1 MGADVAPESDQ
12 GSEVRLLRKALALH
26 PCLPLSGSGH
36 FLNVQVIGG
45 CVSKIYT
52 DVVLF
57 YSPCI
62 YWVVFPSVLTT
73 EVNYTQ
79 TWMGMLARF
88 PPTPPLL

>member
-1 MGADVAPESDQ
+1 MAPESDQ
-12 GSEVRLLRKALALH
+12 GSEVRLLREALALH
-26 PCLPLSGSGH
+26 HCLPLSGSGH

-88 PPTPPLL
+88 PPSPPLL